1 MSTTWMLL
9 FAAIAM
15 CSCGAGVAVNSNN
28 DDDDWDASEMNKE
41 GMNYKE

>member
-1 MSTTWMLL
+1 MLL

-15 CSCGAGVAVNSNN
+15 FSCGAGFAVNSNN